1 LPRITRLA
9 RATLLATL
17 GLAVAAPVAGAACP
31 AQTSGPVFAPWG
43 DLEAYTAAPNGGF
56 EAGSEGWTLAG
67 AARLVGDNA
76 GLIAQSAGGVNA
88 LELPPGSSA
97 TSPRICV
104 GAGYP
109 TSRMFGDTVVRNPA
123 SGSTL
128 QVEVLY
134 TDRTRGLAT
143 SKKLGTV
150 PDQLAWAPT
159 RKLSIAQG
167 QLNIKP
173 DSDGSTYVRYRFT
186 PLYKTTWR
194 IDDLY
199 VDPRMKY

>member
-1 LPRITRLA
+1 LPRIARIA
-9 RATLLATL
+9 RATLLAAI
-17 GLAVAAPVAGAACP
+17 GLAVTAPVAGAACP
-31 AQTSGPVFAPWG
+31 SQASSPVFAPWG
-43 DLEAYTAAPNGGF
+43 DLEAYSAAPNGGF
-56 EAGSEGWTLAG
+56 EAGTAGWTLAG
-67 AARLVGDNA
+67 SARLVDDNA
-76 GLIAQSAGGVNA
+76 GLIAGTATGLHA

-109 TSRMFGDTVVRNPA
+109 TSRMFGHTVVRNA
-123 SGSTL
+123 LTGSTL
-128 QVEVLY
+128 QVDVLY
-134 TDRTRGLAT
+134 TDRTRGLAA

-150 PDQLAWAPT
+150 PDRLVWSPT

-173 DSDGSTYVRYRFT
+173 DSDGSTYVQYRFT
-186 PLYKTTWR
+186 PLYNTTWR

-199 VDPRMKY
+199 VDPRMKG

>member
-1 LPRITRLA
+1 MPRITRI
-9 RATLLATL
+9 
-17 GLAVAAPVAGAACP
+17 GLAVSAPVAGAACP
-31 AQTSGPVFAPWG
+31 SQTSSPVFSPWG
-43 DLEAYTAAPNGGF
+43 DLETYTAAPNSGF
-56 EAGSEGWTLAG
+56 EAGAEGWALTG
-67 AARLVGDNA
+67 TARLVGDNA
-76 GLIAQSAGGVNA
+76 GLIADSAMGVNA

-104 GAGYP
+104 GVGYP
-109 TSRMFGDTVVRNPA
+109 TSRMFGETLVRNPA

-134 TDRTRGLAT
+134 TDRTRGLAS
-143 SKKLGTV
+143 SKKLGAV
-150 PDQLAWAPT
+150 PDRPGWGPT

-173 DSDGSTYVRYRFT
+173 ESDGSTYVRYRFT
-186 PLYKTTWR
+186 PLYDTTWR

-199 VDPRMKY
+199 VDPRMKG